1 MGNFKDLGVNKGLL
15 KAVEEMGFV
24 SPTAVQELAIPY
36 LLNGKKDLI
45 ALAQTGTGK
54 TAAFGLPCIQHVDR
68 KVKDVQTI
76 VLCPTRELCI
86 QISKD
91 LMKFAKHLDYVKIVA
106 VYGGTSIE
114 NQIKFIKK
122 GVQIIVGTPGRT
134 KDLINR
140 RVLKL
145 DIVNKVV
152 LDEADEMLSMGF
164 KEDLNYILD
173 TTSKNRQ
180 TMLFSATMSKEVRSI
195 SKKYMK
201 DAEEITVER
210 LNSGA
215 KNVEHHVYHVN
226 SKDKYDT
233 LKRIADF
240 NPDIYGIVFCRTRR
254 ETQQIANKFMNDGY
268 NADAIH
274 GELSQSQRDDVMS
287 KFRQKSLQILIATDV
302 AARGLDVDSLTHV
315 INYSLPDDPEV
326 YTHRSGRTGRAG
338 KNGISIAISNSREGR
353 KLKSIENK
361 SQINFIRKDVPSGKD
376 ICSKQLFKLIERIQK
391 VKVDQKQ
398 IEPFLED
405 IYSKLESLSREDLIK
420 HFVSAEFNKF
430 LDYYNKSKDVKSENK
445 RNDKGENRKPF
456 NERSSNRN
464 SFINFSIN
472 IGRKNGVSPIE
483 LISLINRAL
492 KSNEIEIGGI
502 DIRES
507 YTIFEIDG
515 SIKNDLIKKIPKID
529 FNGNSLSI
537 KQTEEKVEKRFSK
550 EKKKKRYSSAKRNR
564 NNSER
569 DYKTK
574 GNFRN
579 KRKNKRF

>member
-36 LLNGKKDLI
+36 LLKGKKDLI

-114 NQIKFIKK
+114 NQIKSIKK

-215 KNVEHHVYHVN
+215 KNVEHHVYNVN